1 MVKLVFSFST
11 VERKSKERVAA
22 TIIESNVE
30 GLIKLIDGE
39 YFVEY
44 KGKLYKVSESSYN
57 SKNKKVVYAK
67 NRDKFNH
74 RIKIIRDNDSK
85 FAVNRKHYI
94 PFADGLMAKGKIIKS
109 PFAKEQFHITSCHNK
124 SYDSTDTSYEEFEF

>member
-1 MVKLVFSFST
+1 MVKLVFSFT
-11 VERKSKERVAA
+11 AVERKSKERAAA
-22 TIIESNVE
+22 TVIESNVE

-85 FAVNRKHYI
+85 FAVNKQHYI
-94 PFADGLMAKGKIIKS
+94 PFADGLTAKGKIIKS
-109 PFAKEQFHITSCHNK
+109 PFSKEQFHITSCHNQH
-124 SYDSTDTSYEEFEF
+124 YDSADASIEEFEF